1 MPGDAMDGI
10 STILWD
16 VGGVLLTN
24 GWDRQQRDAV
34 LTLFGLDE
42 ADFERRHAEVDQ
54 AWEKDEIG
62 ADEYLRHT
70 VFFEPRN
77 FTQAQFLDAMRAES
91 ALLADSAMGI
101 LREVSASEEYVLA
114 TVNNE
119 SRVMNEYR
127 LTKFNLLDEF
137 DAFFSSCYLGLRK
150 PDRKIYQVA
159 LDVLQRDPERVVFID
174 DRAENVA
181 AAASL
186 GIHGVRYEG
195 SEMLASELVR
205 LGVLPA
211 QDRFRE
217 LKVREA

>member
-1 MPGDAMDGI
+1 MDGI

-34 LTLFGLDE
+34 VTRFGLDE

-77 FTQAQFLDAMRAES
+77 FTRAEFLDAMRAES
-91 ALLADSAMGI
+91 TLLADSAMGI
-101 LREVSASEEYVLA
+101 LRALSASEEYVLA

-119 SRVMNEYR
+119 ARAMNGFR
-127 LTKFNLLDEF
+127 LLKFNLLDEF

-159 LDVLQRDPERVVFID
+159 LDVLQRDPERVVFVD

-195 SEMLASELVR
+195 SEQLSNELVR

-211 QDRFRE
+211 QDRFPE
-217 LKVREA
+217 LRVREA